1 MPNTDITPEPYAPV
15 IVEPVGED
23 RMHILEQIGRNRRPG
38 EIKSAVYSAQRKTP
52 FFDFEAKKLVTCGL
66 EIGTDPSPEIG
77 FPTEPAGV
85 GCLRV

>member
-23 RMHILEQIGRNRRPG
+23 RMHILQNFLRNSRFC
-38 EIKSAVYSAQRKTP
+38 EIKSTVYSAQGKIP
-52 FFDFEAKKLVTCGL
+52 FDFEAKELATCGL
-66 EIGTDPSPEIG
+66 EIGADPSPEIG

>member
-23 RMHILEQIGRNRRPG
+23 RMHIRT
-38 EIKSAVYSAQRKTP
+38 VYSAQGKIP
-52 FFDFEAKKLVTCGL
+52 FDFEAKELATCGL
-66 EIGTDPSPEIG
+66 EIGADPSPEIG